1 MGLPQ
6 NKQIIVEILGKI
18 WYNYPARKWT
28 LLGVKG
34 GRGAVEGLSKS
45 YYLKPVK
52 IIRDAVHG
60 YVNLTKFD
68 LKLIDTVQFQRLGDV
83 RQLTCQHVYPG
94 ARHTRFE
101 HSLGVL
107 ELMRSAIKYLN
118 RNGILGEEKSKKDE
132 KDGPA
137 GAKGELLID
146 ESLEFNASVAALL
159 HDVGHCPFSHMG
171 ETQFDKDEV
180 FVALVDDLND
190 HIKKTENQVKS
201 KEERTALE
209 DCRQLVDVL
218 RAKHQKKKKIGA
230 IHEQLSCI
238 VILRKYRDILTNL
251 EQEMPENEDDTC
263 IITVDLALIIR
274 SILGIEYSVG
284 TTKELRDYKIKNA
297 IVRLLNSQIFD
308 VDKLDYIMRDSAMTG
323 IGTPTID
330 TQRLFRNMYLD
341 DKGRLI
347 FTSKAVPAL
356 QNMIDARDGLYMY
369 VYNHHAV
376 VYSDFL
382 NTYISLRLSHNY
394 EAMRHA
400 RGGRALLNKPEL
412 HALGLVPKDHL
423 FSVEGVVERNYSDS
437 AWLAMLNC
445 IHMKG
450 SELLNVARKEGG
462 IRFDIELKEGD
473 KEQKQLLKAEITR
486 ALSPYWHN
494 GTGKKEMAQKIY
506 SVMRL
511 VHQYMTR
518 NYLKPWWKTV
528 FEFSNFMERNFQD
541 DRVREQAE
549 KFICSGGDCGLKAD
563 ELRSQI
569 AKHVTYITRHIGSK
583 EEKRKEY
590 GLIEPLHEGDFFV
603 IQRTTNFFSTDS
615 IEKLEIALKSSEIL
629 GMPGED
635 SRQVDE
641 YYLKKLTSIIPQK
654 DYESVYAKE
663 GFYIF
668 SKQPR
673 VDEGLSETEKRK
685 RLEEHYKL
693 LEDIFVFVVKR
704 FVSGGE
710 QEFIETFQGEDSA
723 DREKDSKVQMYKA
736 FKKHRK

>member
-1 MGLPQ
+1 M
-6 NKQIIVEILGKI
+6 
-18 WYNYPARKWT
+18 
-28 LLGVKG
+28 
-34 GRGAVEGLSKS
+34 EGLSKS

-118 RNGILGEEKSKKDE
+118 RNGILGEEKKSKKDE

-171 ETQFDKDEV
+171 ETQFGKEEV
-180 FVALVDDLND
+180 SVALVDDLND

-201 KEERTALE
+201 KEERTALK
-209 DCRQLVDVL
+209 DCQKLVDVL
-218 RAKHQKKKKIGA
+218 RDKRQKGEKIGA

-308 VDKLDYIMRDSAMTG
+308 VDKLDYIMRDSAMTE

-382 NTYISLRLSHNY
+382 NTYISRRLAHNY
-394 EAMRHA
+394 EAMRHS
-400 RGGRALLNKPEL
+400 RGGNTLPNKPEL
-412 HALGLVPKDHL
+412 RALGLVPKDHL
-423 FSVEGVVERNYSDS
+423 FSVEGVVERNYSDA
-437 AWLAMLNC
+437 AWLSMLNS
-445 IHMKG
+445 IHMRG
-450 SELLNVARKEGG
+450 NELLNSAQKEDGV
-462 IRFDIELKEGD
+462 RFDIELKEED
-473 KEQKQLLKAEITR
+473 KEQKR
-486 ALSPYWHN
+486 ALIENIEKVLSPYWN
-494 GTGKKEMAQKIY
+494 GRKVDNKEKKRMARKIY
-506 SVMRL
+506 TVMRL
-511 VHQYMTR
+511 VRQYMTR
-518 NYLKPWWKTV
+518 DYLKPWWKTV
-528 FEFSNFMERNFQD
+528 FEFSNFMERHFQD

-569 AKHVTYITRHIGSK
+569 AKHVTYITRQIKK
-583 EEKRKEY
+583 EKETKERVKRY

-629 GMPGED
+629 GMPGDD
-635 SRQVDE
+635 SRQVNE

-654 DYESVYAKE
+654 KYASVYAKE

-668 SKQPR
+668 SKQPH
-673 VDEGLSETEKRK
+673 VEWGDNEKSKLRARRK
-685 RLEEHYKL
+685 LKRHYEL

-704 FVSGGE
+704 FISGGE

-723 DREKDSKVQMYKA
+723 AREKDSKVQMYKA

>member
-1 MGLPQ
+1 M
-6 NKQIIVEILGKI
+6 
-18 WYNYPARKWT
+18 
-28 LLGVKG
+28 
-34 GRGAVEGLSKS
+34 EGLSKS

-118 RNGILGEEKSKKDE
+118 RNGILGEEKKKE
-132 KDGPA
+132 GNNKKGGKGEPA
-137 GAKGELLID
+137 GVEGKLLID

-180 FVALVDDLND
+180 FEALVDDLNNHIEKTKD
-190 HIKKTENQVKS
+190 HVGGE
-201 KEERTALE
+201 KERIALE
-209 DCRQLVDVL
+209 DCQQLVDVL
-218 RAKHQKKKKIGA
+218 RAKHHKKKKIGA

-238 VILRKYRDILTNL
+238 VILRKYRDILMEL
-251 EQEMPENEDDTC
+251 DQKAGENEEDAC
-263 IITVDLALIIR
+263 SITVDLALIIR
-274 SILGIEYSVG
+274 SILGIEYRVK

-382 NTYISLRLSHNY
+382 NTYISRRLSHNY
-394 EAMRHA
+394 KALKQI
-400 RGGRALLNKPEL
+400 RGGAKPSKGPKL
-412 HALGLVPKDHL
+412 YSLGLVPKGYL
-423 FSVEGVVERNYSDS
+423 FSVKAVVEQNRSD
-437 AWLAMLNC
+437 ADWLA
-445 IHMKG
+445 
-450 SELLNVARKEGG
+450 LLNSIYIKSNKLLNKGREKEQERVAFDEEPQKTKEQEKKLRAE
-462 IRFDIELKEGD
+462 IKKVLEPYWDYRAVDIETKS
-473 KEQKQLLKAEITR
+473 K
-486 ALSPYWHN
+486 
-494 GTGKKEMAQKIY
+494 MAQKIY
-506 SVMRL
+506 NVMRL

-518 NYLKPWWKTV
+518 DYLKPWWKTV
-528 FEFSNFMERNFQD
+528 FEFSNFMEQRFRD

-549 KFICSGGDCGLKAD
+549 RFICSGGDCGLKGA

-569 AKHVTYITRHIGSK
+569 AKHVSYITQKLEDDGKK
-583 EEKRKEY
+583 EDF
-590 GLIEPLHEGDFFV
+590 GLIEALHEGDFFV
-603 IQRTTNFFSTDS
+603 IQRTTNFFSTDT
-615 IEKLEIALKSSEIL
+615 IEQLEIALKSSEIL
-629 GMPGED
+629 GMSGDD
-635 SRQVDE
+635 SRQVNE

-654 DYESVYAKE
+654 KYASVYAKE

-673 VDEGLSETEKRK
+673 IDEGLPETEKRK

-704 FVSGGE
+704 FISGGE
-710 QEFIETFQGEDSA
+710 QEFIEIFQDEDGTN
-723 DREKDSKVQMYKA
+723 REKESKVQMYEA
-736 FKKHRK
+736 FIKHRK